1 MTCTVA
7 AIIAVLG
14 YMPPKGTIITVPKEA
29 AGQYTIV
36 QQYKARRCAARY
48 GIELRVANG

>member
-7 AIIAVLG
+7 AIIAMLG
-14 YMPPKGTIITVPKEA
+14 YMPPKGTVITVPKQA
-29 AGQYTIV
+29 AQQYTIV
-36 QQYKARRCAARY
+36 QQYKAKRCAARH